1 FRAMQMGMHPRTR
14 TVLDVLSYPVRLVPI
29 SIRRMPHGSQNRRDG
44 WRFGVA
50 ESGCEFFNRHHV
62 STWLVRSLSFT
73 PEIGFQ
79 FLRHR
84 SSTRSGHD
92 RVRLGLLITF
102 LRSVPMKRGFFMV
115 MVWCAVGSAFAQ
127 APAGQQISL
136 ATSLQ
141 RGYAT
146 VKQNLTEEI
155 AKMPEENF
163 SFKPGPAP
171 ELRNFG
177 MLSGHVPNAQFGSC
191 SAALGQPNPNQG
203 HNLET
208 EATTKAALTKALA
221 DSFALCDKAF
231 AGLTD
236 QNAMEMVKQG
246 QN

>member
-1 FRAMQMGMHPRTR
+1 
-14 TVLDVLSYPVRLVPI
+14 
-29 SIRRMPHGSQNRRDG
+29 
-44 WRFGVA
+44 
-50 ESGCEFFNRHHV
+50 
-62 STWLVRSLSFT
+62 
-73 PEIGFQ
+73 
-79 FLRHR
+79 
-84 SSTRSGHD
+84 
-92 RVRLGLLITF
+92 
-102 LRSVPMKRGFFMV
+102 MKRGFFMV
-115 MVWCAVGSAFAQ
+115 VVWCAAGSAFAQ

-177 MLSGHVPNAQFGSC
+177 MLFGHVANAQFGSC

-231 AGLTD
+231 AALTD
-236 QNAMEMVKQG
+236 QNATEMVKQG
-246 QN
+246 QNEIARSALLAGVVIHSNEMYGTASVYLRAKGMVPPSTERQTQMMRGGGAGRGNPGR